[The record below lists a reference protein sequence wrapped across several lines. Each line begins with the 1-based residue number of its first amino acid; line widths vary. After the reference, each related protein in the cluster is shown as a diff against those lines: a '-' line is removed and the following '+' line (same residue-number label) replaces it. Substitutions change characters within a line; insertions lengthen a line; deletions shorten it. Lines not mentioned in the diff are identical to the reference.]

1 MDQYQQLS
9 FADAEYANKGKVT
22 RREKFLNQLEDLL
35 PWPVMI
41 AVIEPHYGSGKG
53 RGRKPFPLNVMLHVH
68 VAQIVYNYSDPGMED
83 ALYEIES
90 LRRFCS
96 IRLDTVP
103 DESTILQFRHLL
115 EQHGLTGQIFNV
127 INQTLADRGLFLKAG
142 TIVDASL
149 IAAPTST
156 KNKSQSRDPEMHSSK
171 KGSQWFFGS
180 KFHIGVDSE
189 TGLVHTLSVTSG
201 NISDV
206 AEAAALLHGEEQFV
220 HGDAGYQGLDK
231 RPEMPSDNPPT
242 CVIAMR
248 PGKLAKLTKDDCEQA
263 QLLRLAARELAS
275 RRAKVEHVFR
285 DIKIRFGYAKN
296 RYRGLTKNAARLTF
310 LTAIANVIR
319 GAAYERRRLI
329 ASEI

>member
-1 MDQYQQLS
+1 MEKYQQLS
-9 FADAEYANKGKVT
+9 FADAEYANKSKVT
-22 RREKFLNQLEDLL
+22 RREKFLAQIEVLL
-35 PWPVMI
+35 PWPQMR
-41 AVIEPHYGSGKG
+41 AVIEPYYSTGKG
-53 RGRKPFPLNVMLHVH
+53 RGRKPYALNAMLHVH
-68 VAQIVYNYSDPGMED
+68 VAQIIYNYSDPGMED

-90 LRRFCS
+90 LRRFCE
-96 IRLDTVP
+96 IRLESVP

-115 EQHGLTGQIFNV
+115 EQHGLCEQIFQT
-127 INQTLADRGLFLKAG
+127 INQTLGERGLFLKAG

-149 IAAPTST
+149 IASPTST
-156 KNKSQSRDPEMHSSK
+156 KNQSQSRDLEMHSSK
-171 KGSQWFFGS
+171 KGNQWYFGS

-189 TGLVHTLSVTSG
+189 TGLVHTLTVTSG
-201 NISDV
+201 HVSDV
-206 AEAAALLHGEEQFV
+206 SEAANLLHGEEQFV

-231 RPEMPSDNPPT
+231 RPEMSADNPPV

-248 PGKLAKLTKDDCEQA
+248 PGKLAKLTKGECEYA
-263 QLLRLAARELAS
+263 QLLRQATTELAS

-296 RYRGLTKNAARLTF
+296 RYRGLAKNTARLTF

-319 GAAYERRRLI
+319 GDAYERRRLI

>member
-1 MDQYQQLS
+1 MDQPQQLS
-9 FADAEYANKGKVT
+9 FADIEYANKGKIT
-22 RREKFLNQLEDLL
+22 RREKFLDQLEGLL
-35 PWPVMI
+35 PWAVML
-41 AVIEPHYGSGKG
+41 AVIEPHYASGTG
-53 RGRKPFPLNVMLHVH
+53 RGRKPFPLNTMLHVH

-90 LRRFCS
+90 LRRFCG
-96 IRLDTVP
+96 IRLEAVP

-115 EQHGLTGQIFNV
+115 EQHGLTEQIFQA
-127 INQTLADRGLFLKAG
+127 INQTLGERGLFLRAG

-156 KNKSQSRDPEMHSSK
+156 KNQDKARDPEMHSSK
-171 KGSQWFFGS
+171 KGNQWFFGS

-189 TGLVHTLSVTSG
+189 TGLVHTLKVTSG
-201 NISDV
+201 NVSDI
-206 AEAAALLHGEEQFV
+206 AEAASLLHGEEQFV

-231 RPEMPSDNPPT
+231 RPEMPSENAPV

-248 PGKLAKLTKDDCEQA
+248 PGKLAKLTKDECEHA
-263 QLLRLAARELAS
+263 QLMRQAARELAS

-296 RYRGLTKNAARLTF
+296 RYRGLAKNAARLTF
-310 LTAIANVIR
+310 LTAIANVLR
-319 GAAYERRRLI
+319 GDTYERRSLI

>member
-1 MDQYQQLS
+1 MEPYQQLS

-22 RREKFLNQLEDLL
+22 RREKFLAQLESLL
-35 PWPVMI
+35 PWHAMM
-41 AVIEPHYGSGKG
+41 AVIEPHYASGKG
-53 RGRKPFPLNVMLHVH
+53 PGRKPFPLNSMLHVH

-83 ALYEIES
+83 ALYEIDS
-90 LRRFCS
+90 LRRFCG
-96 IRLDTVP
+96 IRLEAVP

-115 EQHGLTGQIFNV
+115 EEHGLTEQIFRV
-127 INQTLADRGLFLKAG
+127 INQTLAERGLFLKAG
-142 TIVDASL
+142 SIVDASL

-156 KNKSQSRDPEMHSSK
+156 KNQSQARDPEMHSSK
-171 KGSQWFFGS
+171 KGNQWFFGS

-189 TGLVHTLSVTSG
+189 TGLVHTLKVTSG
-201 NISDV
+201 HVSDI
-206 AEAAALLHGEEQFV
+206 AEAASLLHGEEQFV

-231 RPEMPSDNPPT
+231 RPEMKSENPPT

-248 PGKLAKLTKDDCEQA
+248 PGKLAKLTKDDSEEA
-263 QLLRLAARELAS
+263 RLLRRAASELAS

-296 RYRGLTKNAARLTF
+296 RYRGLAKNAARLTF
-310 LTAIANVIR
+310 LTAIANVLR
-319 GAAYERRRLI
+319 GDVYERRRLI

>member
-9 FADAEYANKGKVT
+9 FADAEYTNKGKVT
-22 RREKFLNQLEDLL
+22 RREKFLEQLNGLL
-35 PWPVMI
+35 PWRTMMT
-41 AVIEPHYGSGKG
+41 VIEPYYAQGKG
-53 RGRKPFPLNVMLHVH
+53 RGRKAFPLDAMLHVH

-90 LRRFCS
+90 LRRFCG
-96 IRLDTVP
+96 IRLEAVP

-115 EQHGLTGQIFNV
+115 EQHGLAEQIFKA
-127 INQTLADRGLFLKAG
+127 INQSLGERGLFLKAG

-149 IAAPTST
+149 IAAPTSI
-156 KNKSQSRDPEMHSSK
+156 KNQSKARDPEMHSSK
-171 KGSQWFFGS
+171 KGNQWFFGS
-180 KFHIGVDSE
+180 KFHIGVDHE
-189 TGLVHTLSVTSG
+189 TGLVHTLKVTSG
-201 NISDV
+201 HVSDI
-206 AEAAALLHGEEQFV
+206 AEAASLLHGEEQFV

-231 RPEMPSDNPPT
+231 RPEMPAENAPV

-248 PGKLAKLTKDDCEQA
+248 PGKLAKLTQGNCEHAQVLRQA
-263 QLLRLAARELAS
+263 AKELAS

-296 RYRGLTKNAARLTF
+296 RYRGLAKNAARLTF

-319 GAAYERRRLI
+319 GDAYERRHLI

>member
-1 MDQYQQLS
+1 MDQPQQLS
-9 FADAEYANKGKVT
+9 FADIEYANKGKIT
-22 RREKFLNQLEDLL
+22 RREKFLNQLQGLL
-35 PWPVMI
+35 PWAIML
-41 AVIEPHYGSGKG
+41 AVIAPHYAQGNG
-53 RGRKPFPLNVMLHVH
+53 RGRKPFPLDTMLHVL

-90 LRRFCS
+90 LRRFCG
-96 IRLDTVP
+96 IRLEAVP

-115 EQHGLTGQIFNV
+115 EQHGLTEQIFQA
-127 INQTLADRGLFLKAG
+127 INQTLGERGLFLSAG

-156 KNKSQSRDPEMHSSK
+156 KNQDKARDPEMHSSK
-171 KGSQWFFGS
+171 KGNQWFFGS

-189 TGLVHTLSVTSG
+189 TGLVHTLKVTSG
-201 NISDV
+201 NVSDI
-206 AEAAALLHGEEQFV
+206 AEAASLLQGEEQFV
-220 HGDAGYQGLDK
+220 HGDAGYQGLDN
-231 RPEMPSDNPPT
+231 RPEMPSENTPV

-248 PGKLAKLTKDDCEQA
+248 PGKLAQLTQDDCEQA
-263 QLLRLAARELAS
+263 QLLSQAARELAS

-296 RYRGLTKNAARLTF
+296 RYRGLAKNAVRLTF
-310 LTAIANVIR
+310 LTAIANVLR
-319 GAAYERRRLI
+319 GDAYERRSLI

>member
-1 MDQYQQLS
+1 MKPYQQMS

-22 RREKFLNQLEDLL
+22 RREKFLDQLDGLL
-35 PWPVMI
+35 PWQAMI
-41 AVIEPHYGSGKG
+41 DVIEPHYAPGNG
-53 RGRKPFPLNVMLHVH
+53 RGRKPFALELMLRAH
-68 VAQIVYNYSDPGMED
+68 VAQIIYNYSDPGMED

-90 LRRFCS
+90 LRRFCG
-96 IRLDTVP
+96 IRLEAVP

-115 EQHGLTGQIFNV
+115 EKHGLMDQIFQV
-127 INQTLADRGLFLKAG
+127 INQTLGERGLFLKAG

-156 KNKSQSRDPEMHSSK
+156 KNKSRSRDPEMHSSK
-171 KGSQWFFGS
+171 KGNQWFFGS
-180 KFHIGVDSE
+180 KFHIGVDHE
-189 TGLVHTLSVTSG
+189 TGLVHTLKVTSG
-201 NISDV
+201 HVSDV

-231 RPEMPSDNPPT
+231 RPEMPAENPPV
-242 CVIAMR
+242 CVITMR
-248 PGKLAKLTKDDCEQA
+248 PGKLARLTKDDSGAA
-263 QLLRLAARELAS
+263 QLLRGAARELAK

-296 RYRGLTKNAARLTF
+296 RYRGLAKNAARLTF

-319 GAAYERRRLI
+319 GDAYERRCLV

>member
-1 MDQYQQLS
+1 MEQYQQLS

-22 RREKFLNQLEDLL
+22 RREKFLDQLEGLL
-35 PWPVMI
+35 PWPAMM
-41 AVIEPHYGSGKG
+41 AVIEPHYATGKG
-53 RGRKPFPLNVMLHVH
+53 RGRKPFALKAMLHVH

-90 LRRFCS
+90 LRRFCGL
-96 IRLDTVP
+96 RLNGVP

-115 EQHGLTGQIFNV
+115 EQHGLTEQIFHA
-127 INQTLADRGLFLKAG
+127 INQALGERGLFLKAG

-156 KNKSQSRDPEMHSSK
+156 KNQSQARDPEMHASK
-171 KGSQWFFGS
+171 KGNQWFFGS

-189 TGLVHTLSVTSG
+189 TGLVHTLKVTSG
-201 NISDV
+201 HVSDIV
-206 AEAAALLHGEEQFV
+206 EAASLLHGEEQFV

-231 RPEMPSDNPPT
+231 RPEMRNENAPV

-248 PGKLAKLTKDDCEQA
+248 PGKLAKLTKGNCEHA
-263 QLLRLAARELAS
+263 QLLRQAASELAS

-296 RYRGLTKNAARLTF
+296 RYRGLAKNTARLTF
-310 LTAIANVIR
+310 LTAIANVLR
-319 GAAYERRRLI
+319 GDAYERRSLI

>member
-1 MDQYQQLS
+1 MDHYQQLS

-22 RREKFLNQLEDLL
+22 RREKFLEQLENLL
-35 PWPVMI
+35 PWPVML
-41 AVIEPHYGSGKG
+41 AVIEPHYASGQG
-53 RGRKPFPLNVMLHVH
+53 RGRKPFPLNTMLHVH

-90 LRRFCS
+90 LRHFCR
-96 IRLDTVP
+96 IRLEAVP

-115 EQHGLTGQIFNV
+115 ETHGLTEQIFNV
-127 INQTLADRGLFLKAG
+127 INQTLAERGLFLKAG

-156 KNKSQSRDPEMHSSK
+156 KNQRKTRDPEMHSSK
-171 KGSQWFFGS
+171 KGNQWFFGS
-180 KFHIGVDSE
+180 KFHIGVDHK
-189 TGLVHTLSVTSG
+189 TGLVHTLKVTSG
-201 NISDV
+201 HVSDI
-206 AEAAALLHGEEQFV
+206 AEAASLLHGAEQFV
-220 HGDAGYQGLDK
+220 QGDAGYQGLEK
-231 RPEMPSDNPPT
+231 RPEMPTENPPV

-248 PGKLAKLTKDDCEQA
+248 PGKLAKLTQGNGEHA
-263 QLLRLAARELAS
+263 QLLREAARELAS

-296 RYRGLTKNAARLTF
+296 RYRGLAKNTARLTF

-319 GAAYERRRLI
+319 GDDYERRRLI

>member
-9 FADAEYANKGKVT
+9 FADVEYANKGKVT
-22 RREKFLNQLEDLL
+22 RREKFLDQLEALL
-35 PWPVMI
+35 PWPVML
-41 AVIEPHYGSGKG
+41 AVIQPHYASGQG
-53 RGRKPFPLNVMLHVH
+53 RGRKPFPLSTMLHVH

-90 LRRFCS
+90 LRRFCR
-96 IRLDTVP
+96 IRLEAVP

-115 EQHGLTGQIFNV
+115 EQHGLTQQIFQA

-156 KNKSQSRDPEMHSSK
+156 KNQSQARDPDMHSSK
-171 KGSQWFFGS
+171 KGNQWFFGS

-189 TGLVHTLSVTSG
+189 TGLVHTLKVTSG
-201 NISDV
+201 NVSDI
-206 AEAAALLHGEEQFV
+206 AEAAHLLHGEEQFV
-220 HGDAGYQGLDK
+220 HGDAGYQGLEK
-231 RPEMPSDNPPT
+231 RPEMPAENPPT

-248 PGKLAKLTKDDCEQA
+248 PGKLRQLTKDDSEQA
-263 QLLRLAARELAS
+263 QLLREAARELAS

-296 RYRGLTKNAARLTF
+296 RYRGLAKNTARLTF

-319 GAAYERRRLI
+319 GDAYERRCLI
-329 ASEI
+329 ASEF

>member
-1 MDQYQQLS
+1 MDHPQQLS
-9 FADAEYANKGKVT
+9 FADAEYANKSKVT
-22 RREKFLNQLEDLL
+22 RREKFLAQLENLL
-35 PWPVMI
+35 PWRAMM
-41 AVIEPHYGSGKG
+41 AVIEPHYAPGKG
-53 RGRKPFPLNVMLHVH
+53 RGRKPFALNAMLHVH

-90 LRRFCS
+90 LRRFCG
-96 IRLDTVP
+96 IRLESVP

-115 EQHGLTGQIFNV
+115 EQHSLTEQIFNA
-127 INQTLADRGLFLKAG
+127 INQTLSERGLFLKAG

-171 KGSQWFFGS
+171 KGNQWFFGS
-180 KFHIGVDSE
+180 KFHIGVDHE
-189 TGLVHTLSVTSG
+189 TGLVHTLKTTSG
-201 NISDV
+201 HVSDI
-206 AEAAALLHGEEQFV
+206 AEAASLLHGQEQFV
-220 HGDAGYQGLDK
+220 HGDAGYQGLEK
-231 RPEMPSDNPPT
+231 RPEMPTENPPV

-248 PGKLAKLTKDDCEQA
+248 PGKLAKLTQGNCEHA
-263 QLLRLAARELAS
+263 QLLRKAARELAS

-296 RYRGLTKNAARLTF
+296 RYRGLAKNTARLTF

-319 GAAYERRRLI
+319 GDAYERRRLI
-329 ASEI
+329 VSEI